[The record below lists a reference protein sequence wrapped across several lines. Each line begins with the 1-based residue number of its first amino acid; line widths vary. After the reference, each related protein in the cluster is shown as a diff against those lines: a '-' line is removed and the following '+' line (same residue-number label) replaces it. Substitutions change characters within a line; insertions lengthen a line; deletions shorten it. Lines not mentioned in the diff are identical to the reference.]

1 VEPVIYM
8 VSAERKPIADVWWW
22 STQWGPGPRGKAPGQ
37 GTKPPESGGI
47 LISDATNKIET
58 GKDKFKLECGPMP
71 NVIVTLTNIGGA
83 LCSTPQNLAD
93 AHYLTA
99 VQ

>member
-1 VEPVIYM
+1 
-8 VSAERKPIADVWWW
+8 VSGGGAPSGV
-22 STQWGPGPRGKAPGQ
+22 QAPGA
-37 GTKPPESGGI
+37 KPLVRGRSTSEASGI

-58 GKDKFKLECGPMP
+58 EKDKFKLECGPMP
-71 NVIVTLTNIGGA
+71 NVMVVLPNIGGT
-83 LCSTPQNLAD
+83 LCSTPQSLAD